1 MGLIS
6 FGHGMYYCLGGYAVA
21 VSNNFLNINEEK
33 IVAKRHI
40 WAKVAKPPSPEIE
53 IPVTNT
59 INKNELKDTKTFV

>member
-1 MGLIS
+1 MLSGRSKIKKEQLKVKMPS
-6 FGHGMYYCLGGYAVA
+6 
-21 VSNNFLNINEEK
+21 NFLNINEEK